1 VALSPHGRARVT
13 AAPIPNLQG
22 SGWIMERDPRLRV
35 IAALAFALITVGL
48 DHVLS
53 TALALG
59 LSLGLVLATG
69 LSARHLAQRLLALEG
84 FMLIVLLTLPFT
96 TPGPPWFELGSLGA
110 STAGRDLAL
119 MILFKANAVVL
130 ALTALVGTLEPAALG
145 QALGRLGV
153 PDKLTHLLLMTIR
166 QIHLIHV
173 EFIRLRQA
181 MRARAFV
188 PRTDRQTW
196 RAYGWLM
203 GMLLVR
209 SLARAE
215 RLMDAMRCRGFRGR
229 LYRLDTSHW
238 KVGDTLAVLG
248 LIPPLGGLAWLDQGF
263 LGL

>member
-1 VALSPHGRARVT
+1 VTVAPLPH
-13 AAPIPNLQG
+13 LDG
-22 SGWIMERDPRLRV
+22 SGWMVARDPRLRV
-35 IAALAFALITVGL
+35 GAALAFALITVGL
-48 DHVLS
+48 DHPGS
-53 TALALG
+53 TAAALGLALG
-59 LSLGLVLATG
+59 LALATG
-69 LSARHLAQRLLALEG
+69 LKARDLVRRLLALEG

-96 TPGPPWFELGSLGA
+96 TPGAPWFELGSLRA

-119 MILFKANAVVL
+119 MILLKANAVVL
-130 ALTALVGTLEPAALG
+130 ALMALVGTLEPVALG

-166 QIHLIHV
+166 QIHLIHA
-173 EFIRLRQA
+173 EFVRLHQA

-188 PRTDRQTW
+188 PRTDRHTW

-229 LYRLDTSHW
+229 LYRLDTPHW
-238 KVGDTLAVLG
+238 QPGDTLAALG
-248 LIPPLGGLAWLDQGF
+248 LMTLLGALAWLDHG
-263 LGL
+263 LGLPGV